1 WNVRS
6 PSRARHRS
14 PIRGERGSV
23 TAEFAAVIPAV
34 LLVLACCLG
43 AVQVATL
50 QLRLQDAAAVAARA
64 LARGDSVAVDS
75 LVVGATASA
84 KREGPYVCV
93 TARVSSSIGGG
104 LLGAISLSARSCAAA
119 SGG

>member
-1 WNVRS
+1 M
-6 PSRARHRS
+6 
-14 PIRGERGSV
+14 

-43 AVQVATL
+43 AVQAATL

-64 LARGDSVAVDS
+64 AARGDAIAVGS
-75 LVVGATASA
+75 LVAGATASA
-84 KREGPYVCV
+84 KREGPFLCV
-93 TARVSSSIGGG
+93 AATVSASIGGG
-104 LLGAISLSARSCAAA
+104 LFGVIPLSARSCAVA